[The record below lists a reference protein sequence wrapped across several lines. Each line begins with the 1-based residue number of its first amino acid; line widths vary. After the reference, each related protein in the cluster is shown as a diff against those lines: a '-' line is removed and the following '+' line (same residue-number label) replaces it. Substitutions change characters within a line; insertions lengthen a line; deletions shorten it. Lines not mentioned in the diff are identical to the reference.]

1 LTGSPLTNDRITAAG
16 ARTVARRYAFWFVA
30 YAFTVAMLGTTLP
43 TPLYPIYQERLGFS
57 SLTVTLIFAV
67 YAFAVIVGLL
77 LCGRLSDE
85 VGRRPMLLAAVVLSA
100 LSAAAFLGQGGLGPI
115 LMGRVLSGLSG
126 GIVVGTATAAL
137 VELAPERRR
146 GLGTSVAV
154 AASLGGLGLGA
165 LIAGA
170 LAQFA
175 PAPLRLPF
183 AVDLVLLVPAA
194 LGVLIGPETVRLRH
208 RARLRPQRVSVPPE
222 IRAVF
227 VRAATVGFCAFAVSG
242 LYGAVAPTM
251 LTSLLHLPSHLL
263 AGGIVFLLF
272 LCSAGGQFGVA
283 RLREGLALPLGC
295 AGLAVGVGLLA
306 WAIASASLGLLIFSA
321 VLVGLG
327 QGAAIGGGLRS
338 INARAPDA
346 RRGEAASAFF
356 VVIYVGLAVPVIGF
370 GLAASEFGLRATGI
384 AFSAIVAVVL
394 VAVMASLPRAG
405 RPQPERQAGTR

>member
-1 LTGSPLTNDRITAAG
+1 VTNDRITEAG
-16 ARTVARRYAFWFVA
+16 ARTVRRRYAFWLAA
-30 YAFTVAMLGTTLP
+30 YAFTVVMVGTTLP

-67 YAFAVIVGLL
+67 YAFAVVAGLL
-77 LCGRLSDE
+77 LFGRLSDE
-85 VGRRPMLLAAVVLSA
+85 VGRRPMMLAAVVLSA

-115 LMGRVLSGLSG
+115 LAGRVLSGLSA
-126 GIVVGTATAAL
+126 GIIVGTATAAL

-154 AASLGGLGLGA
+154 AANLGGLGLGA

-183 AVDLVLLVPAA
+183 AVDLGLLIPAA
-194 LGVLIGPETVRLRH
+194 LGVLLCPETVRSRQ
-208 RARLRPQRVSVPPE
+208 RPRLRPQQVGVPPE
-222 IRAVF
+222 VRTVFIRAS
-227 VRAATVGFCAFAVSG
+227 TVGFCAFAVSG
-242 LYGAVAPTM
+242 LFGAVAPTM
-251 LTSLLHLPSHLL
+251 LTTLLHMPSHLL

-272 LCSAGGQFGVA
+272 LCSAGGQFGVG
-283 RLREGLALPLGC
+283 RMREGLALPLGC
-295 AGLAVGVGLLA
+295 AGLTVGVGLLA
-306 WAIASASLGLLIFSA
+306 WAIASASLGLLIASA

-338 INARAPDA
+338 INARAPGA

-370 GLAASEFGLRATGI
+370 GLAASDFGLRATGI

-394 VAVMASLPRAG
+394 VAVMASLARAASAIDSG
-405 RPQPERQAGTR
+405 SQRQTGTR